1 MLDSLSLPLLITLFT
16 LAAAVVW
23 LAGVWLS
30 DAIDALMQRFGFGEA
45 LGGAIGLAIVTNL
58 PEIAIVGTAALRGD
72 TQLATGNI
80 LGGIAMQT
88 VVLAVLD
95 VVGLGSEA
103 PLTRRAAAPV
113 LVLEGLLVIAVLAL
127 TLMGHYLPPT
137 LIVAGVT
144 PAVTL
149 ITLAWLGGLHLIN
162 LQRLT
167 EPANPIQGP
176 PPTGRMARHAVR
188 FLVAAAATLVAGVAL
203 ELSSERIAVTFNIR
217 GALFG
222 ATILAAATSLP
233 EISTGLEAMRLRDYR
248 MAVSDIFGGNAF
260 LPVLFLLAT
269 LMSGR
274 AVLPMAQGSDL
285 YLTGLSILLTAV
297 YIGGL
302 TLRAPRQL
310 LWMGVDSFLVV
321 LLYLLGIAGLAWVVA
336 E

>member
-1 MLDSLSLPLLITLFT
+1 MLDSLSLPLLITTFT

-30 DAIDALMQRFGFGEA
+30 DAVDALMQHFGFGEA

-72 TQLATGNI
+72 MQLATGNI

-95 VVGLGSEA
+95 VFGLGSEA
-103 PLTRRAAAPV
+103 PLTQRAAAPV
-113 LVLEGLLVIAVLAL
+113 LILEGLLVVAVLAL

-137 LIVAGVT
+137 LMVAGVT
-144 PAVTL
+144 PTVTL
-149 ITLAWLGGLHLIN
+149 ITMAWLGGLHLIN

-167 EPANPIQGP
+167 EPASPIQARA
-176 PPTGRMARHAVR
+176 TGRAAVHAVR
-188 FLVAAAATLVAGVAL
+188 FVVAAVATLVAGIVL
-203 ELSSERIAVTFNIR
+203 ELTSERIATAFNIH

-233 EISTGLEAMRLRDYR
+233 EISTGLEAVRLRDYR

-260 LPVLFLLAT
+260 LPVLFLQAT
-269 LMSGR
+269 LMSGQ
-274 AVLPMAQGSDL
+274 AVLPMAQASDL

-310 LWMGVDSFLVV
+310 LWMGIDSFLVV
-321 LLYLLGIAGLAWVVA
+321 LLYLLGIAGLAWIA
-336 E
+336 TE